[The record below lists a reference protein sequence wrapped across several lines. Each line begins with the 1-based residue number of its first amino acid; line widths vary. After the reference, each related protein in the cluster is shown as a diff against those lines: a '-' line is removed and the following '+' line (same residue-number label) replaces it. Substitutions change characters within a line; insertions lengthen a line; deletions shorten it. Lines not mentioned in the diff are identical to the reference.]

1 MVQIVDKPVRFSG
14 SYVGR
19 YGLISGHDVKTVFA
33 LLFNDL
39 SFFLLGKKKSYS
51 PRCSWVTQFVC
62 CAFFSV
68 LIMLCGGR
76 HINKL
81 VLLTAWGGLSFNQL
95 LAHEWAFKI
104 LFDLINHCCDLITR
118 TVAAV
123 QDSSPT
129 GVECLWSQ
137 LAEWGLR
144 QKGAW
149 TQEFRPQGETP
160 TRPQH
165 CGLGGGESLWHSHY
179 MAGWSLSWAVEAV
192 LGSRISSLPSWGW
205 VGLFLPWSCF
215 CVLLSETEDNELSFP
230 SLAFVSTL
238 NWDGK

>member
-1 MVQIVDKPVRFSG
+1 MVQIVGKPVRFSG

-95 LAHEWAFKI
+95 LAHE
-104 LFDLINHCCDLITR
+104 
-118 TVAAV
+118 
-123 QDSSPT
+123 
-129 GVECLWSQ
+129 
-137 LAEWGLR
+137 
-144 QKGAW
+144 
-149 TQEFRPQGETP
+149 
-160 TRPQH
+160 
-165 CGLGGGESLWHSHY
+165 
-179 MAGWSLSWAVEAV
+179 
-192 LGSRISSLPSWGW
+192 
-205 VGLFLPWSCF
+205 
-215 CVLLSETEDNELSFP
+215 
-230 SLAFVSTL
+230 
-238 NWDGK
+238 